1 MDPNA
6 PPRATPD
13 RAPRYERNLAIAGL
27 VCVGLGIAA
36 ELAQGAHGAKGPLIV
51 EGLLFGLCL
60 RSFVRWRRGTV
71 DHPSFAWF
79 CALFSGAYFL
89 LLVAYLLT
97 VQTESELQAG
107 PVLLCLGLGVLIG
120 IAGVKW
126 LKGVATKRA
135 NHEYAEWKRAT
146 TLPPPPPMP

>member
-1 MDPNA
+1 
-6 PPRATPD
+6 
-13 RAPRYERNLAIAGL
+13 
-27 VCVGLGIAA
+27 VGLGIAA

-60 RSFVRWRRGTV
+60 RSFVRWRRGTI

-79 CALFSGAYFL
+79 CALFSGSYFL
-89 LLVAYLLT
+89 LLAAYLFT

-107 PVLLCLGLGVLIG
+107 PVFLCLGLGVLIG
-120 IAGVKW
+120 VAGVKW
-126 LKGVATKRA
+126 LKRVATKRA
-135 NHEYAEWKRAT
+135 NHEYAAWKRAT